1 MILQISDL
9 NFSCQNLTVPRSIAV
24 RSGGRKAQSERGV
37 VLLPQS
43 KLGAFKSCSAVSQE
57 VSLFSVYVI
66 QDVCHIFSF
75 FTIFFD
81 FTLFLPIK
89 STYSVNFRS
98 VGNNEPRD
106 KEEEEDYSLLLD
118 DSETGRAATD
128 NYLNVN
134 KDAIAEPL
142 YTLLGEVFD
151 LRGVFR
157 WLRRSLITFVQI
169 TYGRTINR

>member
-1 MILQISDL
+1 M
-9 NFSCQNLTVPRSIAV
+9 
-24 RSGGRKAQSERGV
+24 
-37 VLLPQS
+37 
-43 KLGAFKSCSAVSQE
+43 
-57 VSLFSVYVI
+57 
-66 QDVCHIFSF
+66 
-75 FTIFFD
+75 
-81 FTLFLPIK
+81 
-89 STYSVNFRS
+89 NFRS

>member
-1 MILQISDL
+1 MVIDL
-9 NFSCQNLTVPRSIAV
+9 FPDSINLH
-24 RSGGRKAQSERGV
+24 
-37 VLLPQS
+37 
-43 KLGAFKSCSAVSQE
+43 
-57 VSLFSVYVI
+57 
-66 QDVCHIFSF
+66 D
-75 FTIFFD
+75 
-81 FTLFLPIK
+81 
-89 STYSVNFRS
+89 RS

-106 KEEEEDYSLLLD
+106 KEDEEDYSLLLD
-118 DSETGRAATD
+118 DSESGRTGTD
-128 NYLNVN
+128 TYLNVN